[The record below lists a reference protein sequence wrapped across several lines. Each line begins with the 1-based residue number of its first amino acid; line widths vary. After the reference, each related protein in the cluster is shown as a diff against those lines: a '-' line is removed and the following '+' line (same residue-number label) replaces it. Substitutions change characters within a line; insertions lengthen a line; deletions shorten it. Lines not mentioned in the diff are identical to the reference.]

1 MPAGTAVKM
10 VSSSISEL
18 SVRPHCAESI
28 PRQRCSGG
36 WSLPV

>member
-28 PRQRCSGG
+28 PHQRWLAVELRS
-36 WSLPV
+36 